1 MKTVCILLFGFIL
14 YSSCI
19 KPVAPN
25 EDFCADG
32 HIYWGGD
39 PATNPNGIG
48 WFFALN
54 RSANYKFYQ
63 VKDADLP
70 QQFKSMNDSTSV
82 SICIQSTKE
91 TAPCPCAQPSY
102 YYNIKSISR
111 R

>member
-1 MKTVCILLFGFIL
+1 MKPFCFLLFVFFL
-14 YSSCI
+14 YSACI

-32 HIYWGGD
+32 HIYWVGD
-39 PATNPNGIG
+39 PATSSNGIG

-54 RSANYKFYQ
+54 RTGNYKFYQ

-70 QQFKSMNDSTSV
+70 QQFKNLSDSTSV
-82 SICIQSTKE
+82 NICIESTKE

-102 YYNIKSISR
+102 YYKIKSIVR